1 MAEDKPLTKVK
12 ELTPDAKQTNVLVK
26 VVNIGER
33 RTIDSKFGGS
43 RQLAEATVGDETGT
57 ILLSLWETQI
67 DQVQP
72 GQVVLVDNGYVSLV
86 RGHMRLNVGKYG
98 SFAATEQDI
107 PEVNSSVDVSAQEF
121 ERPQRYERRS
131 YGFGGRDFGGGGG
144 RSGGS
149 GGSSGSSGS
158 SGGGGGRR
166 DDDRG
171 GRDRGRR
178 RF

>member
-1 MAEDKPLTKVK
+1 VDKERKTMAEEKPLTKVK
-12 ELTPDAKQTNVLVK
+12 DLTPDAKQTNVLVK

-57 ILLSLWETQI
+57 ILLSLWESQI

-131 YGFGGRDFGGGGG
+131 YGFGGRDFGGGG
-144 RSGGS
+144 R
-149 GGSSGSSGS
+149 
-158 SGGGGGRR
+158 GGGGGGDRGGRR

>member
-1 MAEDKPLTKVK
+1 MNMADEKPLTKVK
-12 ELTPDAKQTNVLVK
+12 DLTPEAKQTNVLVK
-26 VVNIGER
+26 VVSIGER

-57 ILLSLWETQI
+57 ILLSLWESQI

-72 GQVVLVDNGYVSLV
+72 SEVILVDNGYVSLV

-98 SFAATEQDI
+98 SFQKSEQDI
-107 PEVNSSVDVSAQEF
+107 PEVNTSVDVSAQEF

-131 YGFGGRDFGGGGG
+131 FGYGGSDFGGGRG
-144 RSGGS
+144 RSGG
-149 GGSSGSSGS
+149 G
-158 SGGGGGRR
+158 
-166 DDDRG
+166 DRG
-171 GRDRGRR
+171 GDRGERRDRGRR

>member
-1 MAEDKPLTKVK
+1 MNMADEKPLTKVK
-12 ELTPDAKQTNVLVK
+12 DLTPDAKQTNVLVK

-43 RQLAEATVGDETGT
+43 RQLAEAVVGDETGT
-57 ILLSLWETQI
+57 ILLSLWEAQI

-72 GQVVLVDNGYVSLV
+72 GEVLLVDNGYVSLV

-98 SFAATEQDI
+98 SFQKSEQDI
-107 PEVNSSVDVSAQEF
+107 GEVNTSVDVSAQEF

-131 YGFGGRDFGGGGG
+131 FGYGGSDFGGGRG
-144 RSGGS
+144 R
-149 GGSSGSSGS
+149 

-171 GRDRGRR
+171 GQRDRGRR

>member
-1 MAEDKPLTKVK
+1 MNMADEKPLTKVK
-12 ELTPDAKQTNVLVK
+12 DLTPEAKQTNVLVK
-26 VVNIGER
+26 VVSIGER

-43 RQLAEATVGDETGT
+43 RQLAEAVVGDDTGT

-72 GQVVLVDNGYVSLV
+72 GEVLLVDNGYVSLV

-98 SFAATEQDI
+98 SFQRTEQDI
-107 PEVNSSVDVSAQEF
+107 PDVNTAVDVSAQEF

-131 YGFGGRDFGGGGG
+131 FGYGGSDFGSSGGRGGGGGG
-144 RSGGS
+144 RQGGGS
-149 GGSSGSSGS
+149 
-158 SGGGGGRR
+158 
-166 DDDRG
+166 DRG
-171 GRDRGRR
+171 GERRDRGRR